1 MPTDNSIYI
10 FVPCGTKSSPTGKLS
25 FFPAG
30 LPVLFSLSLNLF
42 PVLCN
47 DPFHACPVDPAY
59 GDAGSVHQTDFLAP
73 EPGEV
78 TSVDQIISVDSE
90 EAFLHSCKFPFHLC
104 HRNRDPVHFFHGKD
118 KDGVTAFS
126 DVFDIAVQDASFLS
140 LCVKRK
146 ISASGSQVADGAV
159 EFFSEFF
166 L

>member
-10 FVPCGTKSSPTGKLS
+10 FVPCSTKSSPTGKLS

-59 GDAGSVHQTDFLAP
+59 GDAGSVHQTDFLVL

-90 EAFLHSCKFPFHLC
+90 EAFLHSCKFPFHSVIGTGIRYISFMVKTRTELPLFLMYSISRYRTRPFC
-104 HRNRDPVHFFHGKD
+104 PC
-118 KDGVTAFS
+118 
-126 DVFDIAVQDASFLS
+126 ASKERYL
-140 LCVKRK
+140 LPGPRWLMVR
-146 ISASGSQVADGAV
+146 
-159 EFFSEFF
+159 
-166 L
+166 